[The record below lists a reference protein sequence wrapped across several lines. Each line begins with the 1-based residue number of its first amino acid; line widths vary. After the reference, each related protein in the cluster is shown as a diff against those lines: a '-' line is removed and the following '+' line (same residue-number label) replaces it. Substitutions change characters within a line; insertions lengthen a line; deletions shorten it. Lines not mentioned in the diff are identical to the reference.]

1 MNHSSAL
8 VMNHQFEQGA
18 SPAGIS
24 YEMRPNEKTG
34 LLLEAI
40 RNQIHFYFSDQNLP
54 ADVFLNKLM
63 QLDESGEGW
72 ISLKVVANFNK
83 IKLLSTQLD
92 LVREALKNSPLIMV
106 SDDGLYIRR
115 KTPIMSPQES
125 APEKRTIYVSKVP
138 KTYDKESLSAVF
150 GEFGIITRLDLPI
163 DKKTGENKGIAFVEY
178 KSEEEMLNAMQQ
190 FASSAKYKM
199 VLKPFKAKQKVEGS
213 KEESN
218 QQQVL
223 KGIKE
228 PKPHKEPTGDIKS
241 NEKSKAVQK
250 KEKKENSGEQKG
262 KETIGREVPITP
274 DSIYDGQEAWSGRSR
289 SNSKGARIIQTE
301 WDPNPSSASQR
312 PKLLLKGQME
322 SGRALFVPVRNPQGP
337 DSTKGFSAGRGKIM
351 VR

>member
-1 MNHSSAL
+1 
-8 VMNHQFEQGA
+8 
-18 SPAGIS
+18 
-24 YEMRPNEKTG
+24 
-34 LLLEAI
+34 
-40 RNQIHFYFSDQNLP
+40 
-54 ADVFLNKLM
+54 
-63 QLDESGEGW
+63 
-72 ISLKVVANFNK
+72 LKVVANFNK

-92 LVREALKNSPLIMV
+92 LVREALKDSPLIMV

-115 KTPIMSPQES
+115 KTPIIPQHES

-138 KTYDKESLSAVF
+138 KNYDKEFLSSVF
-150 GEFGIITRLDLPI
+150 GEFGIITRLDLPM

-213 KEESN
+213 KEAVSVKQAEESN
-218 QQQVL
+218 QHLTKEVL
-223 KGIKE
+223 KGTNGE
-228 PKPHKEPTGDIKS
+228 PKPHKELVGDIKS
-241 NEKSKAVQK
+241 NEGKSKAVQK
-250 KEKKENSGEQKG
+250 KKEKAKENSGEQKG
-262 KETIGREVPITP
+262 KEVIGREVPITP

-289 SNSKGARIIQTE
+289 SNSKGARIQTE

-337 DSTKGFSAGRGKIM
+337 DATKGFSAGRGKIM